1 MQKINEP
8 LNQIEKHATADGNI
22 HVLFQSENNGFSVL
36 GCNKG
41 VCGIERELPYR
52 TLFFVL
58 KGSLIIVD
66 MEAYAWKVGKGE
78 FILLP
83 KQMSICLHIAPDTR
97 YIDIK
102 TDELV
107 SPERDLCNFQVHNFD
122 DFPQA
127 QKKEVVNRTILA
139 GSHSVFMTMLLS
151 KEAGVAQYALPGKA
165 MLFVMEG
172 SGELLYK
179 KQCHQIFEGQ
189 KRSLAKGGRFM
200 IRANADLKVLLL
212 ITLV

>member
-1 MQKINEP
+1 MQKANES
-8 LNQIEKHATADGNI
+8 LDQSEKPTTADRNFQ
-22 HVLFQSENNGFSVL
+22 VLFQSENKGFTVL

-41 VCGIERELPYR
+41 LCSIERELPYR

-58 KGSLIIVD
+58 QGSLIIMD
-66 MEAYAWKVGKGE
+66 MEAHAWRVAKGE

-107 SPERDLCNFQVHNFD
+107 SPEKDLCNFQVHNFD

-127 QKKEVVNRTILA
+127 QKEEVVNRTILA
-139 GSHSVFMTMLLS
+139 GSHSVFMTML
-151 KEAGVAQYALPGKA
+151 
-165 MLFVMEG
+165 FVMEG

-179 KQCHQIFEGQ
+179 KQCHKIFEGQ
-189 KRSLAKGGRFM
+189 KRNLAKGGRFM
-200 IRANADLKVLLL
+200 MRAKADLKVLLL

>member
-1 MQKINEP
+1 MQKTNEP
-8 LNQIEKHATADGNI
+8 LNQSEKHTAEGGNI
-22 HVLFQSENNGFSVL
+22 QVLFQSENNGFSVL
-36 GCNKG
+36 GCKKG
-41 VCGIERELPYR
+41 LCGIERELPYR
-52 TLFFVL
+52 NLFFVL
-58 KGSLIIVD
+58 KGSLIIMD
-66 MEAYAWKVGKGE
+66 MEAHTWKVGKGE

-127 QKKEVVNRTILA
+127 QKEEVINRTILA

-165 MLFVMEG
+165 LLFVMEG
-172 SGELLYK
+172 SGEILYK

-189 KRSLAKGGRFM
+189 KRNLAKGGRFM
-200 IRANADLKVLLL
+200 IRAKTDLKIVLL
-212 ITLV
+212 ISLV